1 MHALIADDDV
11 LNRTMLRRM
20 LARFGWSVDEVED
33 GQAAVEAC
41 TLNDYDLILLDI
53 HMPGTSGHQACNLII
68 KNHDSRAEP
77 KPRRPWLVAVTGA
90 DRKSREDFATFDAYL
105 QKPFMLAELT
115 ACLECLPSGKE
126 C

>member
-1 MHALIADDDV
+1 MRALIVDDDE

-20 LARFGWSVDEVED
+20 LARNGWTVDEVTN

-41 TLNDYDLILLDI
+41 RHTEYDLVLLDI
-53 HMPGTSGHQACNLII
+53 RMPGISGHQAAGMITS
-68 KNHDSRAEP
+68 NHAARAEP

-90 DRKSREDFATFDAYL
+90 DRKSKTDYATFDAYL

-115 ACLECLPSGKE
+115 ACLDNLPSGGD

>member
-1 MHALIADDDV
+1 MRALIADDDE

-20 LARFGWSVDEVED
+20 LARNGWTVDEVTD

-41 TLNDYDLILLDI
+41 KRTSYDIVLLDI
-53 HMPGTSGHQACNLII
+53 RMPGISGHQAASLISSS
-68 KNHDSRAEP
+68 HESLPEP
-77 KPRRPWLVAVTGA
+77 KARRPWLVAVTGA
-90 DRKSREDFATFDAYL
+90 DRTGKDDFVHFDAYL

-115 ACLECLPSGKE
+115 ACLDSLPSGSD

>member
-68 KNHDSRAEP
+68 KN
-77 KPRRPWLVAVTGA
+77 
-90 DRKSREDFATFDAYL
+90 AYL
-105 QKPFMLAELT
+105 AIFYFLRAIFWPR
-115 ACLECLPSGKE
+115 
-126 C
+126 